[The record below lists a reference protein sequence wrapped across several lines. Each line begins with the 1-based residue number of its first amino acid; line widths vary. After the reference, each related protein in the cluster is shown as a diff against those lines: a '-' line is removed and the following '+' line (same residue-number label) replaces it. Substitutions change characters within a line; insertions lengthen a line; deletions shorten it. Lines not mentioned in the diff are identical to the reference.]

1 MFPDFNLFTLT
12 INNRSHEDIS
22 SDVTF
27 CESLIIENMTNF
39 LLLRFLFFRILS
51 DMDSDLERS
60 SCSLTSL
67 PKGHRIFLS
76 GIFNCVLFVL
86 LWVMECQKKISIY
99 T

>member
-22 SDVTF
+22 NDVTF
-27 CESLIIENMTNF
+27 CESPVIENISNF
-39 LLLRFLFFRILS
+39 LLFCFFCILS

-67 PKGHRIFLS
+67 PQRA
-76 GIFNCVLFVL
+76 
-86 LWVMECQKKISIY
+86 
-99 T
+99 